1 MNRSGNHT
9 FYSAVRRLFGLLSG
23 VGLINTL
30 SICVSVIEDRYLKC
44 FDRKYGVRTSGYI
57 SLATTSFDPAK
68 LHNAT
73 RYGPVNAWA
82 FRWILNQLC
91 LSKSL
96 RFADLGCGLGRPCI
110 LAAEYGFSKVT
121 GVELASDLC
130 AVARENISIWRSGA
144 SPGAPS
150 VSIVQGDVLDY
161 CGQTDDDVFFMFR
174 PFEWEFFCTVL
185 KKLADRAFVGARCIT
200 VIYSERMMLPR
211 SFAEAFSHDHRFRK
225 VYEGSKLG
233 QSFYVYEC
241 GG

>member
-1 MNRSGNHT
+1 MNRSVNHT
-9 FYSAVRRLFGLLSG
+9 FHSAVRRLFGLLSG

-30 SICVSVIEDRYLKC
+30 AVCVSVIEDRYLKC

-57 SLATTSFDPAK
+57 SLTTTSFDPAK

-82 FRWILNQLC
+82 FRWILNE
-91 LSKSL
+91 LSLPKSL

-130 AVARENISIWRSGA
+130 AVARENMSIWQPSA
-144 SPGAPS
+144 SPQRTA

-185 KKLADRAFVGARCIT
+185 RKLADRASVEARCFT

-211 SFAEAFSHDHRFRK
+211 SYVSAFSNDPRFRK
-225 VYEGSKLG
+225 VFEGSKLG
-233 QSFYVYEC
+233 QSFFVYEC